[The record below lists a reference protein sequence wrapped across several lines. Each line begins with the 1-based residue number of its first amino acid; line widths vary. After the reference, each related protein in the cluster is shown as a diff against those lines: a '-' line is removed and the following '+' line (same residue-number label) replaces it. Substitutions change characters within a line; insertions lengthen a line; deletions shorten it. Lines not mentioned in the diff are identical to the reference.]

1 MFLLAII
8 VRISLR
14 ILLSLLFLAFAYLQL
29 NDPDPIR
36 WVVAYTLPIPFFL
49 CKKLTRYRRIAIPF
63 YLFFAWVCLPN
74 ELYFWGEMNS
84 VFPAI
89 EETKETLGLLLT
101 AFCLFLSRFLFP
113 SLSIATTVE

>member
-1 MFLLAII
+1 MLLLATI

-74 ELYFWGEMNS
+74 KLYFWGEMNS

-89 EETKETLGLLLT
+89 EETKETLGLVLA
-101 AFCLFLSRFLFP
+101 AFFVFVSQFLFP
-113 SLSIATTVE
+113 STPVSTTVE